1 MSSFAIAVDVGG
13 TFTDVTLRNMATA
26 EQWSVKTPTT
36 PADPSVGFLNG
47 VDEILQLAGAAPHEI
62 AHVWHGTTISTNAI
76 LESKG
81 APTGLV
87 TTRGFRYV
95 LEIGRHDGPR
105 WANRL
110 TWLKPQRPVS
120 PENVLEISER
130 LLADGTKLR
139 PLNESECRAAARYFK
154 SRKIESIAICF
165 LHSYSN
171 PAHEERAREVM
182 RDEYP
187 DACFSIS
194 AEVLPVFREY
204 ERSMAT
210 VLNSYVMPLLN
221 VHISNLRAGL
231 QERHIRAPVYIMKSN
246 GGVIS
251 ADTAISQAAFT
262 ALSGPAAGV
271 VAAREAGVT
280 AGLKDLI
287 SIDVGGTSA
296 DVCVVRDG
304 MAGITTEGQV
314 GTWPFAAPMIDIHTV
329 GAGGGSIASVTSA
342 GTLVVGPASAGAVPG
357 PACYGRGGELPCV
370 TDANLVLGRLP
381 TGLAG
386 GGLVLDIAAA
396 RRSIQRHVADPLG
409 IDVVEAAAGIID
421 VIDNNLAGAIRVITI
436 ERGIDPR
443 AFALL
448 GFGGAGP
455 LHASSVA
462 RLLKIP
468 AVLMPPSPGVLSTL
482 GLLASDIRND
492 FARSL
497 NAGNSAAQDAAAVL
511 ERLDEEAR
519 NWLAG
524 EGIPDAKQVVTWHA
538 DLRYPNQVV
547 ELLVDV
553 PARFTESPDLAVVHD
568 AFHAEHQRRYGYCL
582 RDSEVELVTLRASA
596 VGLLA
601 AERED
606 HRQQPPTGGVVT
618 PSPIDTQPIYFKD
631 LGDFTDCPVYDREQ
645 LRPAAEL
652 AGPAMVVQ
660 MDTTAIVLPG
670 QLLRVDRSGNLV
682 LTDSAPIIQEATP

>member
-13 TFTDVTLRNMATA
+13 TFTDVTLWNLATA
-26 EQWSVKTPTT
+26 EQWSIKTPTT
-36 PADPSVGFLNG
+36 PADPSIGFLDG
-47 VDEILQLAGAAPHEI
+47 VDEILQLASAAAQDI
-62 AHVWHGTTISTNAI
+62 AHVWYGTTISTNAI

-81 APTGLV
+81 VPTGLV

-130 LLADGTKLR
+130 MLADGSEFR

-182 RDEYP
+182 QDEYP

-231 QERHIRAPVYIMKSN
+231 HERLIRAPLYIMKSN
-246 GGVIS
+246 GGVIG

-271 VAAREAGVT
+271 VAVGEVGAATR
-280 AGLKDLI
+280 LKDLI

-296 DVCVVRDG
+296 DVCVVRHG
-304 MAGITTEGQV
+304 MADVTTEGQV

-342 GTLVVGPASAGAVPG
+342 GTLVVGPASAGAAPG

-381 TGLAG
+381 AGLAG
-386 GGLVLDIAAA
+386 GGLVLDVAGA
-396 RRSIQRHVADPLG
+396 RRSIQGHVADPLG

-468 AVLMPPSPGVLSTL
+468 AVLIPRSPGVLSTL
-482 GLLASDIRND
+482 GLLTSDIRND
-492 FARSL
+492 FALSL
-497 NAGNSAAQDAAAVL
+497 NVKNPTAQDAAAIL
-511 ERLDEEAR
+511 KGLDEEAR
-519 NWLAG
+519 NWLAR
-524 EGIPDAKQVVTWHA
+524 EGIPEAKQAVTWHA
-538 DLRYPNQVV
+538 DLRYPSQVV
-547 ELLVDV
+547 ELLIDV
-553 PARFTESPDLAVVHD
+553 PAQFAESPDLAVLHD
-568 AFHAEHQRRYGYCL
+568 AFHAEHERRYGYRL
-582 RDSEVELVTLRASA
+582 SDSEVELVTLRASA
-596 VGLLA
+596 IGHLSA
-601 AERED
+601 NRERLG
-606 HRQQPPTGGVVT
+606 HQPPPSETVT
-618 PSPIDTQPIYFKD
+618 PPPIAIQPVFFKE
-631 LGDFTDCPVYDREQ
+631 LGDFTGCPVYDREQ
-645 LRPAAEL
+645 LRPGNEIP
-652 AGPAMVVQ
+652 GPAMVVQ
-660 MDTTAIVLPG
+660 MDTTTIVLPG

-682 LTDSAPIIQEATP
+682 LTDSTPMN